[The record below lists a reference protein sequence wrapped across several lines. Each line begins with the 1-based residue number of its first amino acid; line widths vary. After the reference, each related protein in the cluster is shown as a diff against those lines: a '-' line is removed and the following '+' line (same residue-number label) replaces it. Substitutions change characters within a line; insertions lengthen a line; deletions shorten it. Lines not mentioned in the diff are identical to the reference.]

1 MKRTALDPVET
12 IRTEI
17 ETWDSPLVELDCFGT
32 GNAERIAAIINEF
45 CRAHL
50 GSNIRGYFFYRASI
64 GSTHGIQLENGREV
78 VIKVRLPPDTNTDL
92 SLDWKLL
99 DVICAVMAWL
109 AGRSYPCPK
118 PILGPTP
125 IAKSLA
131 TVEEYLGC
139 GERGNG
145 FEPACRK
152 IIAAGFAE
160 LIEALQSFKGDVSR
174 LKHFQRGDSLYPQ
187 PHSKLFDFAKTANGA
202 EWIDEFAQR
211 ARQAEADDGKPV
223 LGHADWRVE
232 HLRFQDGQI
241 VATYD
246 WDSLAFRPETE
257 LVGVSAYGFTA
268 DWTLEGVRRIPT
280 ADDIRSYVADYEEA
294 RGRPFSKRERRSL
307 FAHCVYFIAYGARCT
322 HSLEPDKRDWEEDTW
337 PYLLRTEGE
346 ALLRDTVS

>member
-1 MKRTALDPVET
+1 M
-12 IRTEI
+12 
-17 ETWDSPLVELDCFGT
+17 
-32 GNAERIAAIINEF
+32 NEF

-50 GSNIRGYFFYRASI
+50 SCSIRGYFFYRPSI
-64 GSTHGIQLENGREV
+64 GSTHGVQLEDGREV
-78 VIKVRLPPDTNTDL
+78 VIKVRLPPETNADL
-92 SLDWKLL
+92 SLDRKSL
-99 DVICAVMAWL
+99 DVICAVMSWL

-131 TVEEYLGC
+131 TVEEYLGR

-145 FEPACRK
+145 FEPSCRK
-152 IIAAGFAE
+152 TIAAGFAE
-160 LIEALQSFKGDVSR
+160 LIEALQSFKGNVSR
-174 LKHFQRGDSLYPQ
+174 LKHFQRGVSLYPQ
-187 PHSKLFDFAKTANGA
+187 PHSKLFDFAKTAIGA
-202 EWIDEFAQR
+202 EWIDEFARR

-232 HLRFQDGQI
+232 HLRFHDRQI

-246 WDSLAFRPETE
+246 GDSLAFRPQTE
-257 LVGVSAYGFTA
+257 LVGLSAHGFTA
-268 DWTLEGVRRIPT
+268 DWSLEGVRRIPT
-280 ADDIRSYVADYEEA
+280 ADDIRGYVTDYEEA

-322 HSLEPDKRDWEEDTW
+322 HSLEPNKTEWEENTW

-346 ALLRDTVS
+346 ALLREANS